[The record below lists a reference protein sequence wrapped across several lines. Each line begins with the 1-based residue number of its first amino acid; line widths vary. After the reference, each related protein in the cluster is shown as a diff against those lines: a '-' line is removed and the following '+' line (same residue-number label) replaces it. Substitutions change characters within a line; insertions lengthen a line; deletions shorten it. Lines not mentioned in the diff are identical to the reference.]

1 MTVVTKLSAAAFAL
15 AAAAVF
21 AQPAHA
27 ERTKFEFWY
36 GLTGDLEQ
44 RVQETCKRFNDSQ
57 ADYEAVCVGQGGY
70 PNAVQNAIAAYRA
83 QKQPTVVQ
91 VFDAGTLDLMLS
103 GAYVP
108 ARKLMADNGYD
119 IKWDDY
125 FSGIANYY
133 ATSKGEL
140 ESFPFNSSTAL
151 FYWNKDAFAKIGRDK
166 APETWE
172 EVEQAS
178 RQLKAAGYDCPFA
191 FNFDPWTN
199 LEQFS
204 AIHNQPIATEN
215 NGYDGLDA
223 ELVFNKTKFVDQV
236 TFIKKMYDE
245 GIFVLKA
252 KGGVQDTQDVVDSF
266 SSGACQMI
274 QTSVGDHGT
283 IGKLAKPDMH
293 WDVAKLPVWAGTERK
308 NSLVGGASLWV
319 LAGKSE
325 GEYKGAAA
333 FLNFLAQP
341 SSVEWW
347 STVTGYI
354 PVTNSGFQAMK
365 AGGFYDKAPYKG
377 REVAIESLTF
387 TPTTPVSRGIRLGGY
402 IQIRKE
408 VQDALQAII
417 AGNVSVQDGL
427 DQAVQRGNVILRRFE
442 KTYAGKQL
450 L

>member
-21 AQPAHA
+21 AQPAQAA

-44 RVQETCKRFNDSQ
+44 RVQDTCKRFNDSQ
-57 ADYEAVCVGQGGY
+57 ADFEAVCIGQGGY

-140 ESFPFNSSTAL
+140 MSFPYNSSTAL
-151 FYWNKDAFAKIGRDK
+151 FYWNKDAFAKIGHDK
-166 APETWE
+166 GPETWE
-172 EVEQAS
+172 EVEQIS
-178 RQLKAAGYDCPFA
+178 RQLKAAGYDCPLA
-191 FNFDPWTN
+191 FNFDPWPT

-204 AIHNQPIATEN
+204 AIHDQPIATKN

-223 ELVFNKTKFVDQV
+223 ELVFNKTKFVDHV
-236 TFIKKMYDE
+236 AFIKKMYDE
-245 GIFVLKA
+245 GLFVLKT
-252 KGGVQDTQDVVDSF
+252 KEGGQDIVPAF
-266 SSGACQMI
+266 ASGTCQMT
-274 QTSVGDHGT
+274 QSSVADHGT
-283 IGKLAKPDMH
+283 VSKLAAPDMH
-293 WDVAKLPVWAGTERK
+293 WDVVKLPVWAGTERK

-319 LAGKSE
+319 LAGKSDA
-325 GEYKGAAA
+325 EYKGAAA
-333 FLNFLAQP
+333 FLNFIAQP
-341 SSVEWW
+341 SSAEWW

-365 AGGFYDKAPYKG
+365 AKGFYDKAPYKG
-377 REVAIESLTF
+377 RELAIESLTW
-387 TPTTPVSRGIRLGGY
+387 TPTTPISRGIRLGGY

-408 VQDALQAII
+408 VQDAFQAII
-417 AGNVSVQDGL
+417 AGKVSVQDGL
-427 DQAVQRGNVILRRFE
+427 DQAVERGNVILRRFE

>member
-21 AQPAHA
+21 AQPAQA

-57 ADYEAVCVGQGGY
+57 PDYQAVCVGQGGY
-70 PNAVQNAIAAYRA
+70 PNTVQNAIAAYRA

-103 GAYVP
+103 GAFVP

-125 FSGIANYY
+125 FGGIANYY

-140 ESFPFNSSTAL
+140 MSFPFNSSTAL

-172 EVEQAS
+172 DVEQAS

-204 AIHNQPIATEN
+204 AIHNQPIASKN

-365 AGGFYDKAPYKG
+365 AAGFYDKAPYKG

-402 IQIRKE
+402 VQVRKE

-417 AGNVSVQDGL
+417 AGKVSVQEGL
-427 DQAVQRGNVILRRFE
+427 DQAVERGNAVLRRFE
-442 KTYAGKQL
+442 KTYNGKQL